1 MYDRASMDISFL
13 LPVAGLFFK
22 IGITT
27 ALTVFVISCYEK
39 SEEIVKKLKEVE

>member
-1 MYDRASMDISFL
+1 MYDKTSMEISFL

-27 ALTVFVISCYEK
+27 GFAVFIISCYEK
-39 SEEIVKKLKEVE
+39 SEEIVQKLKE